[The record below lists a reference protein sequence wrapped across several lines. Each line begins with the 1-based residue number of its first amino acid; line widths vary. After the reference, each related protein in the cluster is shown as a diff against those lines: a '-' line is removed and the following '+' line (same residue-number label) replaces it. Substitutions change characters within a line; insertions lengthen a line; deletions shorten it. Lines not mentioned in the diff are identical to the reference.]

1 MDMKCVQKRC
11 EARLRDLPIP
21 IPFDVHVFAEQVAA
35 RRGRPIVLHPML
47 LLGSPF
53 GACVPRPAADYVVYE
68 QDTTPL
74 HRQHIIVHELC
85 HLICG
90 HLAVGAGDSIAFRSA
105 ASPDE
110 PQALPRATYDDDDE
124 QEVEMLTTL
133 ILVRVYGAQAN
144 TAATDPDVVGVLHL
158 LDCLE
163 GLNSGG

>member
-1 MDMKCVQKRC
+1 MDMKRVKKRC

-21 IPFDVHVFAEQVAA
+21 IPFDVHAFAEQVAA

-53 GACVPRPAADYVVYE
+53 GACVPGSAADYVVYE

-90 HLAVGAGDSIAFRSA
+90 HLAVGAGAPIAFRSA

-124 QEVEMLTTL
+124 QEAEMLTTL

-144 TAATDPDVVGVLHL
+144 TAATDPDVVGVLRL